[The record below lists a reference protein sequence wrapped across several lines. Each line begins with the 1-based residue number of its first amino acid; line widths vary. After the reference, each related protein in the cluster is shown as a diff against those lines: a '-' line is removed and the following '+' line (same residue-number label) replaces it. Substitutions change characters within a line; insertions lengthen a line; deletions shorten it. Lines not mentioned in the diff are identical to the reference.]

1 MNPLITRMH
10 PCLFLTCYL
19 GILLQF
25 HYLGFLLIYSY
36 ILASFYSLDYLCI
49 FQQVTYYYFD
59 YVFFNSRLC
68 ILRFPL
74 LLFQTG
80 YVPLFV
86 TDLSLR
92 TVPWLFYFKL
102 IIVIWWFDTFSIYL
116 VEWYWIY
123 INFIIF
129 LVIGSIILII
139 SSQLLPLL
147 FLVHCYYS
155 CYYFN
160 WLQLSRLDHS
170 SSIGTKREYGSSN
183 WRVPIHTGSALGLDI
198 YLDICLDMSD
208 DGRQIVAIL
217 SAVILI
223 NCTYVYFISM
233 CLYISCIYWL

>member
-1 MNPLITRMH
+1 MEWEKSMSVISTAEFSW
-10 PCLFLTCYL
+10 C
-19 GILLQF
+19 GF
-25 HYLGFLLIYSY
+25 HF
-36 ILASFYSLDYLCI
+36 SFSEML
-49 FQQVTYYYFD
+49 
-59 YVFFNSRLC
+59 S
-68 ILRFPL
+68 
-74 LLFQTG
+74 
-80 YVPLFV
+80 
-86 TDLSLR
+86 DLKHD
-92 TVPWLFYFKL
+92 F
-102 IIVIWWFDTFSIYL
+102 WWFDTFSIYL
-116 VEWYWIY
+116 IEWYWIY

-223 NCTYVYFISM
+223 NCSYVYFISM